1 MEKVAIDFHVLSN
14 LAIRKRNGNYTNS
27 ITVIFWAVDKMNRRG
42 GASFAQKHV
51 IKPAIVFDVPE
62 DLTASKRNGKYNNSI
77 VCRYILGYRKD
88 SQIVS
93 KYVIRLNMSHD
104 VEGTT

>member
-27 ITVIFWAVDKMNRRG
+27 ITVIFWAVDNRRG
-42 GASFAQKHV
+42 RASFAQKHV
-51 IKPAIVFDVPE
+51 IKPATVFDVPE
-62 DLTASKRNGKYNNSI
+62 GLTASKRNGKFNNSI

-93 KYVIRLNMSHD
+93 KYVRLNMSHD